1 MPLRNLLIIFI
12 AAILSVACYS
22 VSARNRY
29 ANIFAEAL
37 NVVEQRALQSMSRED
52 LFDAAMDGLVSKLDR
67 HSRYLH
73 DEDLDNFQT
82 SIDQQFGGIGVFVGL
97 GDSAG
102 ELFVRA
108 AFPGSPADRAGLEPG
123 DIITAIDGVKLDDEK
138 PDNAIK
144 NMKGSVNEPV
154 TLTVLRDGKNLD
166 FKMVREV
173 IYVPNVRGDRWMPDG
188 EWKFTVK
195 QAPKIGYVRVVSFG
209 KDTSDEF
216 RTTLKKLKGNI
227 DGLIIDLR
235 GNAGGLLDSAIDL
248 CDMLLKEEL
257 DIVSIQSRQRHITQK
272 TYSSTTAPVLSS
284 GIPIVVLIDRYS
296 ASASEIMAGC
306 LQDHK
311 RAILIGEQTWGKGT
325 VQDVLPI
332 EHGESALKLTTS
344 SYWRPSGKNI
354 DRDFAKEN
362 GDAKWGVQPDAG
374 YEVALEEIEVQRNEY
389 YRSEYE
395 LRILTGGM
403 KFPEVFSQNPS
414 EAENPSETKT
424 ETEGSPKTD
433 TDDAGSDQ
441 PQATPTEKDDSP
453 ENSSGQTPALE
464 PIDPDSYQDKVF
476 ERALEYLESLEST
489 GAVAIPQAA

>member
-1 MPLRNLLIIFI
+1 MPLRNLLIICI

-73 DEDLDNFQT
+73 DDDLDSFQI
-82 SIDQQFGGIGVFVGL
+82 SIDQQFGGIGVFIGL

-102 ELFVRA
+102 QLFVRA
-108 AFPGSPADRAGLEPG
+108 AFPGSPADRAGIEPG
-123 DIITAIDGVKLDDEK
+123 DIITAIDGVNLDDEQ
-138 PDNAIK
+138 PDGAIK
-144 NMKGSVNEPV
+144 NMKGNVDEPV

-195 QAPKIGYVRVVSFG
+195 QAPKIGYVRVLSFG
-209 KDTSDEF
+209 KETSDEF
-216 RTTLKKLKGNI
+216 RATLEKLAGNI

-248 CDMLLKEEL
+248 CDMLLVKEL
-257 DIVSIQSRQRHITQK
+257 DIVSIRSRQRHITQK
-272 TYSSTTAPVLSS
+272 TYSSTVAPILSS
-284 GIPIVVLIDRYS
+284 AVPIVVLIDRYS

-306 LQDHK
+306 LQDHG
-311 RAILIGEQTWGKGT
+311 RATLIGEQTWGKGT

-362 GDAKWGVQPDAG
+362 GDEKWGVQPDVG
-374 YEVALEEIEVQRNEY
+374 FEVALEEIEVQRNEY

-395 LRILTGGM
+395 LRTLTGGM
-403 KFPEVFSQNPS
+403 KFPEVFLEKPS
-414 EAENPSETKT
+414 ESEDPSEIEG
-424 ETEGSPKTD
+424 ETEESSGSNALGADFDEQQDMPV
-433 TDDAGSDQ
+433 
-441 PQATPTEKDDSP
+441 EKDDSP
-453 ENSSGQTPALE
+453 EKSSDQTPTLE
-464 PIDPDSYQDKVF
+464 PIDPDGYHDKTF
-476 ERALEYLESLEST
+476 DRALEYLESLEST
-489 GAVAIPQAA
+489 SAVAIPRAA

>member
-1 MPLRNLLIIFI
+1 
-12 AAILSVACYS
+12 
-22 VSARNRY
+22 
-29 ANIFAEAL
+29 
-37 NVVEQRALQSMSRED
+37 
-52 LFDAAMDGLVSKLDR
+52 
-67 HSRYLH
+67 
-73 DEDLDNFQT
+73 
-82 SIDQQFGGIGVFVGL
+82 
-97 GDSAG
+97 
-102 ELFVRA
+102 
-108 AFPGSPADRAGLEPG
+108 
-123 DIITAIDGVKLDDEK
+123 
-138 PDNAIK
+138 
-144 NMKGSVNEPV
+144 
-154 TLTVLRDGKNLD
+154 
-166 FKMVREV
+166 MVREV

-195 QAPKIGYVRVVSFG
+195 QASKIGYVRVVSFG

-403 KFPEVFSQNPS
+403 KLPEVFSQNPS
-414 EAENPSETKT
+414 DAENPSETKS

>member
-1 MPLRNLLIIFI
+1 
-12 AAILSVACYS
+12 
-22 VSARNRY
+22 
-29 ANIFAEAL
+29 
-37 NVVEQRALQSMSRED
+37 
-52 LFDAAMDGLVSKLDR
+52 
-67 HSRYLH
+67 
-73 DEDLDNFQT
+73 
-82 SIDQQFGGIGVFVGL
+82 
-97 GDSAG
+97 
-102 ELFVRA
+102 
-108 AFPGSPADRAGLEPG
+108 
-123 DIITAIDGVKLDDEK
+123 
-138 PDNAIK
+138 
-144 NMKGSVNEPV
+144 
-154 TLTVLRDGKNLD
+154 
-166 FKMVREV
+166 
-173 IYVPNVRGDRWMPDG
+173 
-188 EWKFTVK
+188 
-195 QAPKIGYVRVVSFG
+195 
-209 KDTSDEF
+209 
-216 RTTLKKLKGNI
+216 
-227 DGLIIDLR
+227 
-235 GNAGGLLDSAIDL
+235 
-248 CDMLLKEEL
+248 
-257 DIVSIQSRQRHITQK
+257 
-272 TYSSTTAPVLSS
+272 
-284 GIPIVVLIDRYS
+284 
-296 ASASEIMAGC
+296 MAGC